1 MSLRLLEKILEVFLP
16 VYIISICAFNGPTLI
31 IYFSSIICL
40 LCFIIIKINKVKYR
54 DGILIVDKANNE
66 DSRYKLIFNTDVET
80 LEKRNYFEIKVVKT
94 DSSKIIDS
102 QE

>member
-1 MSLRLLEKILEVFLP
+1 MSLRLLEKVLEIFLP
-16 VYIISICAFNGPTLI
+16 IYIIFVCAFNGPNLI
-31 IYFSSIICL
+31 IYISSIVCL
-40 LCFIIIKINKVKYR
+40 VFFIVINIHKVKYR

>member
-1 MSLRLLEKILEVFLP
+1 MSFRLLEKILEVFLP
-16 VYIISICAFNGPTLI
+16 VYIIFVCVFNGPTLI
-31 IYFSSIICL
+31 IYISSIICL
-40 LCFIIIKINKVKYR
+40 VCFIIINIHKVKYR

-102 QE
+102 QK

>member
-1 MSLRLLEKILEVFLP
+1 MPI
-16 VYIISICAFNGPTLI
+16 YIIFVCAFNGPTLI
-31 IYFSSIICL
+31 IYISSIICL
-40 LCFIIIKINKVKYR
+40 AFFIIINIHKVKYR

-66 DSRYKLIFNTDVET
+66 DSRYKLVFNTDVET
-80 LEKRNYFEIKVVKT
+80 LEKRNYFEIKVVRT

>member
-16 VYIISICAFNGPTLI
+16 VYIISVCVFNGPDFI
-31 IYFSSIICL
+31 IYVASIICL
-40 LCFIIIKINKVKYR
+40 LCFIIINFYKLKYR
-54 DGILIVDKANNE
+54 DGILIVDKANDK
-66 DSRYKLIFNTDVET
+66 DSRYKLIFNTDIET
-80 LEKRNYFEIKVVKT
+80 LEKRNCFEIKVVKT